1 MSLSLT
7 NSSSNAAASASSPS
21 GSNGKSSL
29 VSSVLRSIRRPFSAV
44 YSFSS
49 RLVSRAAPYFSLALD
64 YAWFAGSTALLLTL
78 PLLIEVQRET
88 SVLILQKQREQEI
101 AMIQEQAKLQN
112 GGMLEQVKAM
122 ANMAAGRPPGGAP
135 Q

>member
-1 MSLSLT
+1 MSSLSLT
-7 NSSSNAAASASSPS
+7 NSSAAAASSSKS
-21 GSNGKSSL
+21 SSSSSSL
-29 VSSVLRSIRRPFSAV
+29 VTSVLRSIRRPFSAV
-44 YSFSS
+44 FSFSS
-49 RLVSRAAPYFSLALD
+49 RLVTRVAPYFSMALD